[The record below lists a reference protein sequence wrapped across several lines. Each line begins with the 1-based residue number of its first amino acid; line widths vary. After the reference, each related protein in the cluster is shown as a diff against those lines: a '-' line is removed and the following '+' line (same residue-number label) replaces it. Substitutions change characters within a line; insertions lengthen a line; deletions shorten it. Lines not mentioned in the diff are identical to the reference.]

1 MKKNKWI
8 AVKFVLL
15 ILSVGGLIWL
25 YCIPEWN
32 YLHLGASFACI
43 AVLIWLTNLLSKDK

>member
-8 AVKFVLL
+8 AAKFVLL

-32 YLHLGASFACI
+32 YLHLGAFFACI
-43 AVLIWLTNLLSKDK
+43 AVLIWLTNLLSVDK